1 MKYYYKKN
9 KNISLVV
16 ILIFLLM
23 SCILVLLNVDLFSVD
38 LLVAIFM
45 FISISIIIYKLI
57 NNLGCY
63 VLILDDA
70 VYIKINKEELTIK
83 FVQIYRIEIETI
95 VKDLYI
101 NIYYGDDY
109 QIRIDYLK
117 RLYLDLK
124 NKLQI

>member
-1 MKYYYKKN
+1 M
-9 KNISLVV
+9 VE
-16 ILIFLLM
+16 
-23 SCILVLLNVDLFSVD
+23 LF
-38 LLVAIFM
+38 IQRFT
-45 FISISIIIYKLI
+45 IIILFLYKIYPKDEMNLI
-57 NNLGCY
+57 QNNFY
-63 VLILDDA
+63 A